1 MASNADAPARRKK
14 TYLRKG
20 IHWMPF
26 EFEAWL
32 EDCRKAGLSPE
43 QVGVFIH
50 VIALMWSDQARLADD
65 FRRLSVRLGF
75 DVRQTK
81 RIVGDLVSLGM
92 LMHADGQIW
101 NPRADKDL
109 AKLRGSYRV
118 ANDDLSR
125 NPNQN
130 SENDT
135 TDIDIDSP
143 IVPNAG
149 DDSDLLWWDNRQHL
163 AERKANDRR
172 KWQRMIL
179 AETAKAKG
187 WPSTLGPAPDEEPT
201 ALHDEIDEPTAA
213 VLRARGIAV
222 PRQIAPPLTPF
233 VPRVVAVGG
242 RTVEAMA

>member
-1 MASNADAPARRKK
+1 MARDANAPARRK

-32 EDCRKAGLSPE
+32 EDCRKAGLTPE

-50 VIALMWSDQARLADD
+50 VISLMWTDQARLSDD

-75 DVRQTK
+75 DVRQAK
-81 RIVGDLVSLGM
+81 RIIADLVSLGM

-109 AKLRGSYRV
+109 AKLRGSYRL
-118 ANDDLSR
+118 ANGDLSGKAK
-125 NPNQN
+125 QN
-130 SENDT
+130 NETDT

-149 DDSDLLWWDNRQHL
+149 DDSDLSWWDNRQFID
-163 AERKANDRR
+163 ARKANDRR
-172 KWQRMIL
+172 LWQRMIL
-179 AETAKAKG
+179 RDTAKG
-187 WPSTLGPAPDEEPT
+187 WPSTLGPAPDDEPT
-201 ALHDEIDEPTAA
+201 ALHDEIDDATAD
-213 VLRARGIAV
+213 VLRARGIPV
-222 PRQIAPPLTPF
+222 PRQTAPASRPF
-233 VPRVVAVGG
+233 VPRVVAGLAL
-242 RTVEAMA
+242 EAVQ